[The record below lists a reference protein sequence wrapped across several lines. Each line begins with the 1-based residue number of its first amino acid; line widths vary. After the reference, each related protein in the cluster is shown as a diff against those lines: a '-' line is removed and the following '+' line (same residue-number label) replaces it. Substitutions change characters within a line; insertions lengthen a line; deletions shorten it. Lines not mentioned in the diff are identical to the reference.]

1 MRPGGWSR
9 TRWAGLA
16 SVLVLAT
23 ALVLAALTR
32 PVAPVSRGGPAV
44 PSTVSSA
51 ALGKPAESQVR
62 TERPETLR
70 LPSGVAMPVDV
81 VATAGNGVLG
91 LPSDIDRAG
100 WWDGGSGI
108 GDSYGAMVLAAHVDS
123 ISEGIGP
130 FAELLRARPG
140 QRIRV
145 AGSGSDSDQVF
156 EIVSVR
162 LAPRASLS
170 ADTAIFS
177 VHQPLRLILITCAG
191 PFDAGGGGYRDN
203 LIVTADPV
211 GDLRTTN

>member
-32 PVAPVSRGGPAV
+32 SVAPVSRGGPGV

-51 ALGKPAESQVR
+51 ALGRPAESQVR

-145 AGSGSDSDQVF
+145 AGSDSDQVF

-170 ADTAIFS
+170 SDTDIFS

-191 PFDAGGGGYRDN
+191 PFDAGRGGYRDN
-203 LIVTADPV
+203 LIVAADPV
-211 GDLRTTN
+211 GHLRTTD

>member
-32 PVAPVSRGGPAV
+32 PVAPGSRRGPAV

-51 ALGKPAESQVR
+51 ALGRPAESQVR

-70 LPSGVAMPVDV
+70 LPSGVVMPVDV

-145 AGSGSDSDQVF
+145 AGSDSDQVF

-170 ADTAIFS
+170 SDTAIFS

-191 PFDAGGGGYRDN
+191 PFDAGRGGYRDN
-203 LIVTADPV
+203 LIVAADPV
-211 GDLRTTN
+211 GHLRTTD